1 MILRRVL
8 IGGLFFVALSAT
20 ASTLL
25 VHKSFKRS
33 PASTE
38 IVKRQLSPRF
48 EGNRRS
54 QGLEE
59 KITYWAKVLTS
70 NRDVLVYGGLAFF
83 AVVMMGLV
91 IGAAVSDPKPKDE
104 SFVEVLKRQKEQA
117 EKLARMKSEFLN
129 QVSHE
134 LRTPLAV
141 IIGYVECLTDGLY
154 GQIDA
159 KHQEILTVVG
169 KQSNHLREMIDQ
181 ILIFS
186 RLEANRQPLRIQD
199 SCVNTVVNDLRE
211 TFDFLC
217 RQKGLALHWEIPSE
231 PIMIRTDTDRLKEI
245 LSNLLQNAL
254 KYTDRG
260 SITMRLQALRTKD
273 VILEVTDTGIG
284 IPEKFLKTI
293 FDPFVQVHK
302 TSTENARG
310 GIGLGLSIVKKH
322 VEQIRGT
329 ITVESEVGK
338 GSTFRIILPRL
349 YEQRE
354 SKRRQLLGLIKL
366 PYRTRLD
373 PSLHSSGVDKA
384 SEPTRAVG

>member
-25 VHKSFKRS
+25 VHKASDRT

-38 IVKRQLSPRF
+38 IAKKSLTARF
-48 EGNRRS
+48 DGSRWS
-54 QGLEE
+54 QNLEA
-59 KITYWAKVLTS
+59 KITYWSKVLTT
-70 NRDVLVYGGLAFF
+70 NKEVLVYGGLAFF
-83 AVVMMGLV
+83 GVVMMGLV
-91 IGAAVSDPKPKDE
+91 IGTAVSDPKPKDE
-104 SFVEVLKRQKEQA
+104 SVVEVLKREKEQA
-117 EKLARMKSEFLN
+117 EKLARIKSEFLN

-217 RQKGLALHWEIPSE
+217 RQKGLALHWEIPNE
-231 PIMIRTDTDRLKEI
+231 PIMIRTDTDRIKEI

-260 SITMRLQALRTKD
+260 SITMRLHALRTKD
-273 VILEVTDTGIG
+273 VILEVADTGIG

-349 YEQRE
+349 YEQRD

-366 PYRTRLD
+366 PYRNRHD
-373 PSLHSSGVDKA
+373 PAPQPAGVDK
-384 SEPTRAVG
+384 SREPTRAVG